1 MRYGVPRCEGTYS
14 DVHLFSITILT
25 CKVCECPMLFPLPT
39 MLVHT
44 MPLLVMLQDVDAR
57 GVLA

>member
-25 CKVCECPMLFPLPT
+25 CKVCECSMLFPLPT
-39 MLVHT
+39 MPVHT
-44 MPLLVMLQDVDAR
+44 MPLLVMLQDVTAR